1 MSGVIDTAKAI
12 VSSAMEEVTD
22 IIPPPPLA
30 AEAKGEAPG
39 RGRLAGQRILVV
51 GGGQSVNTFD
61 PNPPMGNGRAICV
74 LAAREGATVV
84 VVDRSREA
92 AQGTV
97 DIIEKE
103 GLPRA
108 FVVVAD
114 VSTPDGC
121 SSLMEESLKHL
132 DGQLDGAVIA
142 VGIVGNGSSI
152 ADDPLAYW
160 ESVMNVNLRPHF
172 LLLQTIGPLLEKA
185 PNGGSLVS
193 IGSVAQ

>member
-1 MSGVIDTAKAI
+1 MAGLVEKAKEV

-39 RGRLAGQRILVV
+39 RGRLAGQKILVV

-97 DIIEKE
+97 DVIEKE
-103 GLPRA
+103 RLPKA
-108 FVVVAD
+108 HVIVAD
-114 VSTPDGC
+114 VSTPEGC
-121 SSLMEESLKHL
+121 SSLMEESMKLL
-132 DGQLDGAVIA
+132 GGQLDGAVIA

-152 ADDPLAYW
+152 SQDPLAYW

-185 PNGGSLVS
+185 SNGGSLVS